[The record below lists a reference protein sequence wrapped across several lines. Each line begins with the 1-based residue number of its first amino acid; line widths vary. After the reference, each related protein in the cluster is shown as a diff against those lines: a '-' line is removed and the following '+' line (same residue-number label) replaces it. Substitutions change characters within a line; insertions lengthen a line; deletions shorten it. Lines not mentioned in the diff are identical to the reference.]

1 MLQHEDQKTIPF
13 IVKRANIPTALAA
26 PSGLEERRFL
36 SHEGLHGATSSS
48 TVELAWLRV
57 RRGEAQSLGS
67 RPVHRMVIVLHG
79 RGEVAGAAQR
89 AIEDGDML
97 LVRADHECRLTA
109 SSDEGLD
116 LVCAT
121 FQSGAGQ
128 PPGDPICIVRKC
140 DIPSIRTI
148 DKDGAKQLL
157 GDFQDFRWNDLLR
170 GFLQRTDD
178 FTMSWAR
185 LENGE
190 KLNAHT
196 HLIQSM
202 MIIHDGAGEVFGDLC
217 SPLEAGD
224 VLVVPPGCVHGF
236 AGGPQGMSAVSL
248 QLDERGFYTDM
259 STPLV
264 TFVNQ
269 EPQKGTEP

>member
-1 MLQHEDQKTIPF
+1 VQASREQKVVPF
-13 IVKRANIPTALAA
+13 VVKRADIPVSVAMS
-26 PSGLEERRFL
+26 PGLEERRFL
-36 SHEGLHGATSSS
+36 AHERLSGATSSS

-57 RRGEAQSLGS
+57 PPGQPHSLGA
-67 RPVHRMVIVLHG
+67 RAAHRMLVVLHG
-79 RGEVAGAAQR
+79 QGEVAGR
-89 AIEDGDML
+89 GIDDGDML
-97 LVRADHECRLTA
+97 LVRAEHDCELVARGDA
-109 SSDEGLD
+109 GLD
-116 LVCAT
+116 VVCAT
-121 FQSGAGQ
+121 FHSGAGQ
-128 PPGDPICIVRKC
+128 PAGDPIHIVKKREV
-140 DIPSIRTI
+140 PSIRTI

-157 GDFQDFRWNDLLR
+157 GDFQDFRWNDVLR

-185 LENGE
+185 LEHGE
-190 KLNAHT
+190 KLAAHT

-202 MIIHDGAGEVFGDLC
+202 MIIHDGYGEVFGDLC

-236 AGGPQGMSAVSL
+236 AGGPPGMSAVSL
-248 QLDERGFYTDM
+248 QLDERGFYTDT

-269 EPQKGTEP
+269 ESRKGTNP